1 MQAKGAG
8 VGGEGRQAGTVTSD
22 ANMDSLLAMSPI
34 QPSQKPHVPDKV
46 SLCI

>member
-8 VGGEGRQAGTVTSD
+8 VGGEGGQGGTETSE
-22 ANMDSLLAMSPI
+22 ANMDSPLVMSPI
-34 QPSQKPHVPDKV
+34 QPSQKPRVPDKV